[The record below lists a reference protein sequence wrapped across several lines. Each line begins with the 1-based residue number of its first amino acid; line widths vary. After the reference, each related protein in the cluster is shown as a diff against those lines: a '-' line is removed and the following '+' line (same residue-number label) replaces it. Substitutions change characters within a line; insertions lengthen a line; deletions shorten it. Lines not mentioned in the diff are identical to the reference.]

1 MFNISVQDTGDHP
14 DYFIS
19 EIWKCLNSCLK
30 SDPENVEEVR
40 QKLARRLSQSGVMQV
55 ELSSSSSARRLSRS
69 GVMRVE
75 LSRFISEVRTFT
87 KM

>member
-40 QKLARRLSQSGVMQV
+40 LKLTRRLSQ
-55 ELSSSSSARRLSRS
+55 S